1 MIKEALRILYKQ
13 KREELAA
20 PIKLQLDDLLLIQF
34 QQLAIDIPSNIMSYK
49 IKNKSNEFDPQLVID
64 YCYFKN
70 LGIKL
75 SLPRMLPDFNSAAMV
90 AEQVGANTQFFI
102 NAFGIPEPNGGYEI
116 SPELIDLVIVPLLC
130 FDQSGNRVGYGKGY
144 YDRFL
149 KNCRKDCIKIG
160 FSYFSP
166 IASIDDTNEFDIPL
180 DYGISPDAI
189 HEFH

>member
-20 PIKLQLDDLLLIQF
+20 PLKLQLDDLLLIQF

>member
-1 MIKEALRILYKQ
+1 MIKESLRILFKQ
-13 KREELAA
+13 KREALSA
-20 PIKLQLDDLLLIQF
+20 PLKLQLDDLLLNQF
-34 QQLAIDIPSNIMSYK
+34 QQLAIDIPANIMSYK
-49 IKNKSNEFDPQLVID
+49 IKNNSNEFDPQLVMD
-64 YCYFKN
+64 YCYLKKV
-70 LGIKL
+70 GIKL
-75 SLPRMLPDFNSAAMV
+75 SFPRMLPDFNSAAMV
-90 AEQVGANTQFFI
+90 SEELGSSTQFLI
-102 NAFGIPEPNGGYEI
+102 NAYGIPEPKGGSEI

-130 FDQSGNRVGYGKGY
+130 FDESGHRVGYGKGY

-166 IASIDDTNEFDIPL
+166 IASIDDTNAFDIPL

>member
-13 KREELAA
+13 KREQLSA
-20 PIKLQLDDLLLIQF
+20 PIKQQLDDLLLIQF

-49 IKNKSNEFDPQLVID
+49 IKNNSNEFDPKLVID
-64 YCYFKN
+64 YCYIKN
-70 LGIKL
+70 PDIKL

-90 AEQVGANTQFFI
+90 AEELGSSTQFFI
-102 NAFGIPEPNGGYEI
+102 NAFGIPEPKGGSEI
-116 SPELIDLVIVPLLC
+116 SPERIDLVIVPLLC
-130 FDQSGNRVGYGKGY
+130 FDKSGNRVGYGKGY

-149 KNCRKDCIKIG
+149 KKCRKDCIKIG

-166 IASIDDTNEFDIPL
+166 IVSIDDTNEFDIPL

>member
-49 IKNKSNEFDPQLVID
+49 IKNNSNEFDPQSVIE

>member
-1 MIKEALRILYKQ
+1 MIKEALRILYKL

-20 PIKLQLDDLLLIQF
+20 PLKLQLDDLLLIQF

-49 IKNKSNEFDPQLVID
+49 IKNNSNEFDPQSVIE

-102 NAFGIPEPNGGYEI
+102 NAFGIPEPNGGSEI

>member
-13 KREELAA
+13 KREQLSA
-20 PIKLQLDDLLLIQF
+20 PIKQQLDDLLLIQF

-49 IKNKSNEFDPQLVID
+49 IKDNSNEFDPQLVID
-64 YCYFKN
+64 YYYFKN
-70 LGIKL
+70 VGIKL
-75 SLPRMLPDFNSAAMV
+75 SFPRMLPDFNSAAMV
-90 AEQVGANTQFFI
+90 AGELGSSTQFLI
-102 NAFGIPEPNGGYEI
+102 NAFGIPEPKGGSEI
-116 SPELIDLVIVPLLC
+116 SPELIDMVIVPLLC

-149 KNCRKDCIKIG
+149 KKCRKDCIKIG

-166 IASIDDTNEFDIPL
+166 IVSIEDTNEFDIPL

-189 HEFH
+189 YEFH

>member
-13 KREELAA
+13 KREQLSA
-20 PIKLQLDDLLLIQF
+20 PIKQQLDDLLLSLF

-49 IKNKSNEFDPQLVID
+49 IKNNSNEFDPQLVID
-64 YCYFKN
+64 YCYIKN
-70 LGIKL
+70 SDIKL

-90 AEQVGANTQFFI
+90 AEELGSSTQFFI
-102 NAFGIPEPNGGYEI
+102 NAFGIPEPKGGSEI
-116 SPELIDLVIVPLLC
+116 SPERIDLVIVPLLC
-130 FDQSGNRVGYGKGY
+130 FDKSGNRVGYGKGY

-149 KNCRKDCIKIG
+149 KKCRKDCIKIG

-166 IASIDDTNEFDIPL
+166 IVSIDDTNEFDIPL

>member
-1 MIKEALRILYKQ
+1 MIKEALRILYKL

-20 PIKLQLDDLLLIQF
+20 PLKLQLDDLLLIQF

-49 IKNKSNEFDPQLVID
+49 IKNNSNEFDPQSVIE

>member
-13 KREELAA
+13 KREQLSA
-20 PIKLQLDDLLLIQF
+20 PIKQQLDDLLLIQF

-49 IKNKSNEFDPQLVID
+49 IKNNSNEFDPKLVID
-64 YCYFKN
+64 YCYIKN
-70 LGIKL
+70 SDIKL

-90 AEQVGANTQFFI
+90 AEELGSSTQFFI
-102 NAFGIPEPNGGYEI
+102 NAFGIPEPKGGSEI
-116 SPELIDLVIVPLLC
+116 SPERIDLVIVPLLC
-130 FDQSGNRVGYGKGY
+130 FDKSGNRVGYGKGY

-149 KNCRKDCIKIG
+149 KKCRKDCIKIG

-166 IASIDDTNEFDIPL
+166 IVSIDDTNEFDIPL

>member
-13 KREELAA
+13 KREQLSA
-20 PIKLQLDDLLLIQF
+20 PIKQQLDDLLLIQF
-34 QQLAIDIPSNIMSYK
+34 QQLAIDIPSNIISYK
-49 IKNKSNEFDPQLVID
+49 IKNNSNEFDPKLVID
-64 YCYFKN
+64 YCYIKN
-70 LGIKL
+70 PDIKL

-90 AEQVGANTQFFI
+90 AEELGSSTQFFI
-102 NAFGIPEPNGGYEI
+102 NAFGIPEPKGGSEI
-116 SPELIDLVIVPLLC
+116 SPERIDLVIVPLLC
-130 FDQSGNRVGYGKGY
+130 FDKSGNRVGYGKGY

-149 KNCRKDCIKIG
+149 KKCRKDCIKIG

-166 IASIDDTNEFDIPL
+166 IVSIDDTNEFDIPL

>member
-13 KREELAA
+13 KREQLSA
-20 PIKLQLDDLLLIQF
+20 PIKQQLDDLLLPQF
-34 QQLAIDIPSNIMSYK
+34 QQLAIDIPSNIMYYK
-49 IKNKSNEFDPQLVID
+49 IKNNSNEFDPQLVID

-70 LGIKL
+70 VGIKL

-90 AEQVGANTQFFI
+90 AEEIGSNTQFFI
-102 NAFGIPEPNGGYEI
+102 NAYGIPEPKAGSEI
-116 SPELIDLVIVPLLC
+116 SNELIDLVIVPLLC
-130 FDQSGNRVGYGKGY
+130 FDKLGNRVGYGKGY

-160 FSYFSP
+160 FSYFAP

>member
-13 KREELAA
+13 KREQLSA
-20 PIKLQLDDLLLIQF
+20 PIKQQLDDLLLIQF

-49 IKNKSNEFDPQLVID
+49 IKNNSNEFDPQIVID

-75 SLPRMLPDFNSAAMV
+75 SFPRMLPDFNSAAMV
-90 AEQVGANTQFFI
+90 AEEQGSSTQFFI
-102 NAFGIPEPNGGYEI
+102 NAFGILEPKGGSEI
-116 SPELIDLVIVPLLC
+116 SPERIDLVIVPLLC
-130 FDQSGNRVGYGKGY
+130 FDKSGNRVGYGKGY

-149 KNCRKDCIKIG
+149 KKCRKDCIKIG

-166 IASIDDTNEFDIPL
+166 VASIDDTNEFDIPL